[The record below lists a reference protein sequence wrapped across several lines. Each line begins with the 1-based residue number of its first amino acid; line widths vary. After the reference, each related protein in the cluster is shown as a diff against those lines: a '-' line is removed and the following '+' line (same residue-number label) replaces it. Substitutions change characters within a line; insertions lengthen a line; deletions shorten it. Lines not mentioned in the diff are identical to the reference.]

1 MARIGLKG
9 LTYAK
14 VSGGGAGSAM
24 TYTGGATIA
33 DLMIAANVT
42 LNRQDVKQFADDH
55 LVERDNGMTSA
66 TIALELAR
74 LPAELKTGLL
84 GFEPGSSSNSDE
96 LTVVEDPAPYV
107 GFGYIMKEITAG
119 VVSYVGYWH
128 YKVQFGLNDDNA
140 STKGENTQFQSAN
153 LTGESAGV
161 QLTSGGKI
169 AYYITKS
176 AATEAAIRSWLNG
189 LAGISTN

>member
-14 VSGGGAGSAM
+14 VSGGGAGSAV
-24 TYTGGATIA
+24 TYTDGATIA

-42 LNRQDVKQFADDH
+42 LNRQDVKQYADDH

-74 LPAELKTGLL
+74 LPAALKTGLL
-84 GFEPGSSSNSDE
+84 GFEAGTDTDE
-96 LTVVEDPAPYV
+96 LSVVEDPAPYV
-107 GFGYIMKEITAG
+107 GFGYITKEVTNG

-128 YKVQFGLNDDNA
+128 YKVQFSLNDDNA
-140 STKGENTQFQSAN
+140 STKGENTQFQNAN
-153 LTGESAGV
+153 LTGEGAGV

-169 AYYITKS
+169 TYYTTKS
-176 AATEAAIRSWLNG
+176 AATEAAIRTWLNG
-189 LAGISTN
+189 LAGITA

>member
-14 VSGGGAGSAM
+14 VSGGGAGSAV
-24 TYTGGATIA
+24 TYTGGATLP

-55 LVERDNGMTSA
+55 LVERDNGMTST

-84 GFEPGSSSNSDE
+84 GYEAGSSSQSDE
-96 LTVVEDPAPYV
+96 LSVVEDPAPYV
-107 GFGYIMKEITAG
+107 GFGYITKEVTNNVA
-119 VVSYVGYWH
+119 SYVGYWH

-140 STKGENTQFQSAN
+140 STKGENTQFQSSN
-153 LTGESAGV
+153 LTGEGMGV
-161 QLTSGGKI
+161 QLSSGGKI
-169 AYYITKS
+169 TYYVTKS
-176 AATEAAIRSWLNG
+176 ASTEAAIRTWLNG
-189 LAGISTN
+189 LAGITP

>member
-9 LTYAK
+9 LTYAQ
-14 VSGGGAGSAM
+14 VSGGGAGSAV

-42 LNRQDVKQFADDH
+42 LNRQDVKQYADDH

-66 TIALELAR
+66 TIARALAR

-84 GFEPGSSSNSDE
+84 GYVAGSSSQSDE
-96 LTVVEDPAPYV
+96 LSVVEDPAPYV
-107 GFGYIMKEITAG
+107 GFGYITKEVTNG
-119 VVSYVGYWH
+119 VASYVGYWH

-140 STKGENTQFQSAN
+140 STKGENTQFQSSN
-153 LTGESAGV
+153 LTGEGMGV
-161 QLTSGGKI
+161 QLSSGGKI
-169 AYYITKS
+169 TYYVTKS
-176 AATEAAIRSWLNG
+176 ASTEAAIRTWLNG
-189 LAGISTN
+189 LAGITT

>member
-14 VSGGGAGSAM
+14 VSGGGAGSAV
-24 TYTGGATIA
+24 TYTDGATIA

-42 LNRQDVKQFADDH
+42 LNRQDVKQYADDH

-74 LPAELKTGLL
+74 LPAALKTGLL
-84 GFEPGSSSNSDE
+84 GFEASGSDADE
-96 LTVVEDPAPYV
+96 LSVVEDPAPYV
-107 GFGYIMKEITAG
+107 GFGYITKEVTNG

-176 AATEAAIRSWLNG
+176 AATEAAIRTWLNG
-189 LAGISTN
+189 MAGISA

>member
-9 LTYAK
+9 LTYAQ
-14 VSGGGAGSAM
+14 VSGGGAGSAV

-42 LNRQDVKQFADDH
+42 LNRQDVKQYADDH

-84 GFEPGSSSNSDE
+84 GYEAGSSSQSDE
-96 LTVVEDPAPYV
+96 LSVVEDPAPFV
-107 GFGYIMKEITAG
+107 GFGYITKEVTNG
-119 VVSYVGYWH
+119 VASYVGYWH

-140 STKGENTQFQSAN
+140 STKGENTQFQSSN
-153 LTGESAGV
+153 LTGEGLGV
-161 QLTSGGKI
+161 QLSSGGKI
-169 AYYITKS
+169 TYYVTKS
-176 AATEAAIRSWLNG
+176 AATEAAIRTWLNG
-189 LAGISTN
+189 LAGISA

>member
-14 VSGGGAGSAM
+14 VSGGGAGSAV
-24 TYTGGATIA
+24 TYTGGATIP

-42 LNRQDVKQFADDH
+42 LNRQDVKQHADDH
-55 LVERDNGMTSA
+55 LVERDNGLMSA

-74 LPAELKTGLL
+74 LPDQIKEDLL
-84 GFEPGSSSNSDE
+84 GYESGGSNTNV
-96 LTVVEDPAPYV
+96 LTVVEDAAPYV
-107 GFGYIMKEITAG
+107 GFGYITKELDHGT
-119 VVSYVGYWH
+119 VSYVGYWF
-128 YKVQFGLNDDNA
+128 YKVQFGLTDDNA

-153 LTGESAGV
+153 LSGEAAGV

-169 AYYITKS
+169 AFYDINS
-176 AATEAAIRSWLNG
+176 ASTEAAIRTWLNSM
-189 LAGISTN
+189 AGISA

>member
-14 VSGGGAGSAM
+14 VSGGGAGSAV
-24 TYTGGATIA
+24 TYTGGATIP

-42 LNRQDVKQFADDH
+42 LNRQDVKQHADDH
-55 LVERDNGMTSA
+55 LVERDNGLMSA

-74 LPAELKTGLL
+74 LPDQIKEDLL
-84 GFEPGSSSNSDE
+84 GYESGGSNTNV
-96 LTVVEDPAPYV
+96 LTVVEDAAPYV
-107 GFGYIMKEITAG
+107 GFGYITKEIDHGT
-119 VVSYVGYWH
+119 VSYVGYWF
-128 YKVQFGLNDDNA
+128 YKVQFGLTDDNA

-153 LTGESAGV
+153 LSGEAAGV

-169 AYYITKS
+169 AFYDINS
-176 AATEAAIRSWLNG
+176 ASTEAAIRTWLNG
-189 LAGISTN
+189 LAGISA

>member
-14 VSGGGAGSAM
+14 VSGGGAGSAV
-24 TYTGGATIA
+24 TYTGGATIP

-42 LNRQDVKQFADDH
+42 LNRQDVKQHADDH
-55 LVERDNGMTSA
+55 LVERDNGLMSA

-74 LPAELKTGLL
+74 LPDQIKENLL
-84 GFEPGSSSNSDE
+84 GYESGGSNTNV
-96 LTVVEDPAPYV
+96 LTVVEDAAPYV
-107 GFGYIMKEITAG
+107 GFGYITKELDHGT
-119 VVSYVGYWH
+119 VSYVGYWF
-128 YKVQFGLNDDNA
+128 YKVQFGLTDDNA

-153 LTGESAGV
+153 LSGEAAGV

-169 AYYITKS
+169 AFYDINS
-176 AATEAAIRSWLNG
+176 ASTEAAIRTWLNSM
-189 LAGISTN
+189 AGISA

>member
-9 LTYAK
+9 LTYAQ
-14 VSGGGAGSAM
+14 VSGGGAGSAV

-42 LNRQDVKQFADDH
+42 LNRQDVKQYADDH

-84 GFEPGSSSNSDE
+84 GYEAGSSSQSDE
-96 LTVVEDPAPYV
+96 LSVVEDPAPYV
-107 GFGYIMKEITAG
+107 GFGYITKEVTNG
-119 VVSYVGYWH
+119 VASYVGYWH
-128 YKVQFGLNDDNA
+128 YKVQFGLNDYNA
-140 STKGENTQFQSAN
+140 STKGENTQFQSSN
-153 LTGESAGV
+153 LTGEGMGV
-161 QLTSGGKI
+161 QLSSGGKI
-169 AYYITKS
+169 TYYVTKS
-176 AATEAAIRSWLNG
+176 AATEAAIRTWLNG
-189 LAGISTN
+189 LAGISA

>member
-14 VSGGGAGSAM
+14 VSGGGAGSAV

-55 LVERDNGMTSA
+55 LVERDNGLTSA

-84 GFEPGSSSNSDE
+84 GYEAGSNSQSDE
-96 LTVVEDPAPYV
+96 LSVVEDPAPYV
-107 GFGYIMKEITAG
+107 GFGYITKEVTNG
-119 VVSYVGYWH
+119 VASYVGYWH

-140 STKGENTQFQSAN
+140 STKGENTQFQSSN
-153 LTGESAGV
+153 LTGEGMGV
-161 QLTSGGKI
+161 QLSSGGKI
-169 AYYITKS
+169 TYYVTKS
-176 AATEAAIRSWLNG
+176 AATEAAIRTWLNG
-189 LAGISTN
+189 LAGIQQ

>member
-9 LTYAK
+9 LTYAT
-14 VSGGGAGSAM
+14 VSGGGAGSAV

-42 LNRQDVKQFADDH
+42 LNRQDVKQYADDH

-84 GFEPGSSSNSDE
+84 GYQAGSSTDE
-96 LTVVEDPAPYV
+96 LSVVEDPAPYV
-107 GFGYIMKEITAG
+107 GFGYITKEITNG
-119 VVSYVGYWH
+119 TVSYVGYWH

-153 LTGESAGV
+153 LTGEAAGV

-169 AYYITKS
+169 TYYITKS
-176 AATEAAIRSWLNG
+176 AATEAAIRTWLNG
-189 LAGISTN
+189 QAGITGT